1 MSQRCT
7 PRGPGCYYR
16 CPICGQW
23 WRYDP
28 PTEFWDPINT
38 LGMFFSH
45 HSSVEAGTPTQK
57 GKSWPEPID
66 LTNRH

>member
-45 HSSVEAGTPTQK
+45 HSVSVSYTHLRAHETDT
-57 GKSWPEPID
+57 
-66 LTNRH
+66 